1 MDHDDPSKH
10 RVLTLLNALKEA
22 SKDLQIKTNPLAFL
36 FKTDSKSA
44 IEALLELESK
54 AIAIFSTH
62 PNLHNLSH
70 SLTSLKTLIENL
82 QNCKGYGLKSIIQR
96 QIIAYKIS
104 QASSTLESEIQTYLD
119 RVIVINLVKTLQ
131 EHHQN
136 EDEQVK
142 VIVEFEQ
149 RLSKGFDLEFQDLI
163 LRAKLFTLLERM
175 LIEPFSSKRVKEESA
190 MAIAELVKF
199 NKNVF
204 VGLVLMGPTI
214 KALITMA
221 SECSIKVVSLL
232 VRFIR
237 SPLVDEIFSNGM
249 IPTIVRFL
257 LSSDLCLCVAALDCV
272 LELGYI
278 GRKEV
283 VEAMLQ
289 QELIK
294 ILMDL
299 QRREGLCDVE
309 EIREKGVD
317 FDFDDCVFDGCVS
330 KFAIQLEVGEG
341 LSSEE
346 KREVKLEILRL
357 VKEASR
363 SDAEFATISAEIL
376 WGSSS

>member
-70 SLTSLKTLIENL
+70 SLTTLKTLIENL
-82 QNCKGYGLKSIIQR
+82 QNFKGYGLKSIFQR
-96 QIIAYKIS
+96 QITAYKIS

-221 SECSIKVVSLL
+221 SECSIKVLSLL

-249 IPTIVRFL
+249 IPTIVGFL

-272 LELGYI
+272 FELGYI

-299 QRREGLCDVE
+299 QRRDGLCDVD
-309 EIREKGVD
+309 EIREKRVD

-341 LSSEE
+341 LSSDE

-376 WGSSS
+376 WGSSP

>member
-1 MDHDDPSKH
+1 
-10 RVLTLLNALKEA
+10 
-22 SKDLQIKTNPLAFL
+22 
-36 FKTDSKSA
+36 
-44 IEALLELESK
+44 
-54 AIAIFSTH
+54 
-62 PNLHNLSH
+62 
-70 SLTSLKTLIENL
+70 
-82 QNCKGYGLKSIIQR
+82 
-96 QIIAYKIS
+96 
-104 QASSTLESEIQTYLD
+104 
-119 RVIVINLVKTLQ
+119 
-131 EHHQN
+131 
-136 EDEQVK
+136 
-142 VIVEFEQ
+142 
-149 RLSKGFDLEFQDLI
+149 
-163 LRAKLFTLLERM
+163 
-175 LIEPFSSKRVKEESA
+175 
-190 MAIAELVKF
+190 
-199 NKNVF
+199 
-204 VGLVLMGPTI
+204 MGPTI

-221 SECSIKVVSLL
+221 SECSIKVLSLL

-237 SPLVDEIFSNGM
+237 SPLVDEIFSNGE
-249 IPTIVRFL
+249 IPTIVGLL
-257 LSSDLCLCVAALDCV
+257 LSRDLCLCVAALDCV

-299 QRREGLCDVE
+299 QRREGSCDVE

-376 WGSSS
+376 WGSSP